1 MPGLFEALAK
11 MPKRGPKKHFV
22 TVDGE
27 KYEVTFEKHQW
38 AIQQG
43 FENLMIKNGEI
54 VLKPQRK
61 IQVRY
66 SELSKTEKKGY
77 FFEDNDIHWPNK
89 IAEGGLVW
97 KIKPE

>member
-1 MPGLFEALAK
+1 
-11 MPKRGPKKHFV
+11 MPKREPKKFFV
-22 TVDGE
+22 TVEGKE
-27 KYEVTFEKHQW
+27 YEVTLDKKKW
-38 AIQQG
+38 AIKQG
-43 FENLMIKNGEI
+43 FEHLLIKNGEI
-54 VLKPQRK
+54 VPKPQRK

>member
-27 KYEVTFEKHQW
+27 KYEVPFEKHQW

-54 VLKPQRK
+54 VLKPPRK
-61 IQVRY
+61 IQVGTVSYQKRKKKVTSLRTMIY
-66 SELSKTEKKGY
+66 IGQLELLR
-77 FFEDNDIHWPNK
+77 EDCH
-89 IAEGGLVW
+89 GR
-97 KIKPE
+97 

>member
-27 KYEVTFEKHQW
+27 QYEVPFEKHQW

-43 FENLMIKNGEI
+43 FENLIIKNGEI
-54 VLKPQRK
+54 VPKPQRK

-89 IAEGGLVW
+89 IAEGGFVW
-97 KIKPE
+97 TIKPE